1 MENATHILFKRNRE
15 DDEHET
21 WIEGTLAPVF
31 ACFENT
37 EHYLEERIHD
47 PRTVVDEFEI
57 RSKVTSR
64 LYLCQSVTSK
74 TSRYK
79 EKVIQAVH
87 RQHDLEVARRKGRDG
102 QRLSDPQA

>member
-1 MENATHILFKRNRE
+1 MSEMENATHILFKRNRE

-31 ACFENT
+31 ACFKNT

-64 LYLCQSVTSK
+64 LYLCKISNFENFT
-74 TSRYK
+74 
-79 EKVIQAVH
+79 IQ
-87 RQHDLEVARRKGRDG
+87 RKGHSSSSSTG
-102 QRLSDPQA
+102 